1 MPTKNKVNHKQ
12 RVLIVEDEMITAL
25 HMRHLVTEMG
35 HEVVGMVMSGE
46 DALTLVH
53 ANCVDM
59 IFMDTRLRGD
69 LTGYDTAQII
79 WAEREMPIVFF
90 CGDMLLQERFCD
102 LPHVHTI
109 VKKPFTDCDVKSAVS
124 FLT

>member
-1 MPTKNKVNHKQ
+1 MPTQNKGKSRL

-35 HEVVGMVMSGE
+35 HDVVGMVMSGE
-46 DALTLVH
+46 DALTLVK
-53 ANCVDM
+53 ADCVDM

-90 CGDMLLQERFCD
+90 CGDMMLQERFGN

-109 VKKPFTDCDVKSAVS
+109 VKKPFTDGDVRSALS